1 MVVALTQA
9 ASTGAGTGRFFER
22 IRDESQGEV
31 NVAWQTLVVNVGI
44 LKRRLFFPK
53 SAFFAGWPV

>member
-1 MVVALTQA
+1 MDLALTQA
-9 ASTGAGTGRFFER
+9 ASSEAGMGHVVACVQ
-22 IRDESQGEV
+22 DESQGARRIASARRLV
-31 NVAWQTLVVNVGI
+31 NIGI